1 MIESHLDLVLLD
13 VDAVYIKFIC
23 AFTCTTS
30 VSSQDGVESLSAA
43 TIPATY
49 GAYAQDYA
57 LCGALAV
64 GASDG
69 VGEEEP
75 DASD

>member
-1 MIESHLDLVLLD
+1 MIKSHLDLVLLD

-64 GASDG
+64 GASDE
-69 VGEEEP
+69 VGLEE
-75 DASD
+75 AGTSD